1 MAVAPLN
8 KFITIA
14 VPVPPGEQIVYTAPT
29 GVSSIVLYA
38 SVANVGV
45 GTYPT
50 VTFTHRRVSTAS
62 KTAGNSRDT
71 RLIKNGE
78 IPPQDS
84 LIIVDGRLV
93 LERSALRKDSIVVN
107 GVQSGITTIT
117 NVVYDN
123 SIGIATVTTIGSH
136 GFTLGDEVTLSNIVF
151 DCGSY
156 PGITTTVFPDPQRS
170 FVVESVID
178 SSNFTID
185 AGIVKGIP
193 HTYVPAQH
201 QFVSATT
208 NAITANNGVQFTPT
222 AATYNG
228 STGVLQL
235 TIAGHN
241 LTGSNTIQIANDSL
255 SFRCSMDR
263 YLSVHTYPRST
274 DPASGQNLSVT
285 VIDGN
290 TIQVNV
296 GSSPSGGNVA
306 PLQMELIMSILE
318 NSTT

>member
-1 MAVAPLN
+1 M
-8 KFITIA
+8 A

-107 GVQSGITTIT
+107 GVQSGITAIT

-123 SIGIATVTTIGSH
+123 SGIATVTTIGSH
-136 GFTLGDEVTLSNIVF
+136 GFTLGDEVTLSNIVLI
-151 DCGSY
+151 GSY

-208 NAITANNGVQFTPT
+208 NAITRTMVF
-222 AATYNG
+222 
-228 STGVLQL
+228 
-235 TIAGHN
+235 N
-241 LTGSNTIQIANDSL
+241 LHQ
-255 SFRCSMDR
+255 
-263 YLSVHTYPRST
+263 
-274 DPASGQNLSVT
+274 Q
-285 VIDGN
+285 
-290 TIQVNV
+290 Q
-296 GSSPSGGNVA
+296 
-306 PLQMELIMSILE
+306 QLIMDLQEYCS
-318 NSTT
+318 

>member
-1 MAVAPLN
+1 M
-8 KFITIA
+8 
-14 VPVPPGEQIVYTAPT
+14 
-29 GVSSIVLYA
+29 
-38 SVANVGV
+38 
-45 GTYPT
+45 
-50 VTFTHRRVSTAS
+50 
-62 KTAGNSRDT
+62 
-71 RLIKNGE
+71 
-78 IPPQDS
+78 
-84 LIIVDGRLV
+84 IIVDGRLV

-235 TIAGHN
+235 TISGHN
-241 LTGSNTIQIANDSL
+241 LTEVIL
-255 SFRCSMDR
+255 FR
-263 YLSVHTYPRST
+263 
-274 DPASGQNLSVT
+274 
-285 VIDGN
+285 
-290 TIQVNV
+290 
-296 GSSPSGGNVA
+296 
-306 PLQMELIMSILE
+306 
-318 NSTT
+318 